1 MPRQR
6 HGFGHSQTPSTDECP
21 LDPTLAR
28 RISNAGPPPS
38 RGFATPGTASDAP
51 SLPRPVKGRGL
62 DQAASPRAHR
72 SGAFEATRRSSTS
85 ANETIR
91 KHDHRT
97 IDTRPLTRAP
107 TRLSPRRRPLSGP
120 VRGGALLHLRLTGAA
135 RGPRSRGLSGQGP
148 FDVDLRSRAPR
159 QAPSSRDGSQWRLRP
174 NPMWLGHLASRCRS
188 PPGWSRRGDARCAN
202 EPDDIS

>member
-1 MPRQR
+1 MPLSGPGEPASRALPDPGGDPIEVPSGCALWLAAFSSACRESRLPLTSCRGRALAEANTRRLERPTSMPRQR
-6 HGFGHSQTPSTDECP
+6 HRFGHSQTPSTDECP

-28 RISNAGPPPS
+28 RASNAGPPPS
-38 RGFATPGTASDAP
+38 RGFATPSPASDAP

-97 IDTRPLTRAP
+97 FDTRPCLVCPDFRQVAP
-107 TRLSPRRRPLSGP
+107 HKDRSAVLPSCIP
-120 VRGGALLHLRLTGAA
+120 V
-135 RGPRSRGLSGQGP
+135 
-148 FDVDLRSRAPR
+148 
-159 QAPSSRDGSQWRLRP
+159 
-174 NPMWLGHLASRCRS
+174 
-188 PPGWSRRGDARCAN
+188 
-202 EPDDIS
+202 